1 MKHIFIVH
9 SPITFFAAY
18 AAIKYLRLNK
28 GEVIVISSNYKVP
41 MEDFKVIPSFVE
53 ARNKNALQ
61 KMKYYNVPKS
71 FDAYLNLHLYGQDFI
86 AYIDLMS
93 YYQKILVTHTRCREF
108 HFIEEGNSSY
118 ANSNDLET
126 LTWDKRQNKLR
137 VNTQGSYIS
146 NLLNGLKWAGRG
158 YTNRFLAL
166 PYAYDNYQ
174 NIKGIK
180 YFTFSNKGF
189 PLVETDQKRVLDLKN
204 DDGIGQLSKGLC
216 YENALLWVDGANERF
231 TGLDLSYYHKAI
243 DLAIEKLA
251 TQLNNRKIVIKL
263 RPGLK
268 EYSGNYL
275 FKALRKANAEVEVM
289 RDDIIL
295 EAVFLNSKNC
305 TVLGNLSSA
314 LFYASI
320 FGHHSYSIYSLYS
333 KKVKTI
339 FDDMPG
345 FWENVGKLEGLD

>member
-1 MKHIFIVH
+1 MKHVFTVH
-9 SPITFFAAY
+9 SPITFLAAY
-18 AAIKYLRLNK
+18 ATIKHLKINK
-28 GEVIVISSNYKVP
+28 IDVIVISSSYKVP
-41 MEDFKVIPSFVE
+41 IEDYKVIPSFVE
-53 ARNKNALQ
+53 ARNKTALQ
-61 KMKYYNVPKS
+61 KLRYFNVPRS
-71 FDAYLNLHLYGQDFI
+71 FDAYLDSHLQGEDFI

-93 YYQKILVTHTRCREF
+93 YYQKILVTHKQCQEF

-137 VNTQGSYIS
+137 VNTQVSYIS
-146 NLLNGLKWAGRG
+146 NLLNGLKWASRG

-166 PYAYDNYQ
+166 PYAYDNYH

-180 YFTFSNKGF
+180 YFTFSAKAF
-189 PLVETDQKRVLDLKN
+189 PLVESSQKRVLKFEN
-204 DDGIGQLSKGLC
+204 DHGINQLSKGLS
-216 YENALLWVDGANERF
+216 YEDALIWVDGANERF
-231 TGLDLSYYHKAI
+231 TGLDLSYYHEAI
-243 DLAIEKLA
+243 DLAINKLGKK
-251 TQLNNRKIVIKL
+251 LYNKRVVIKL

-268 EYSGNYL
+268 EYSKNYL
-275 FKALRKANAEVEVM
+275 FNALKKANVEVEVM
-289 RDDIIL
+289 RDDIVL

-320 FGHHSYSIYSLYS
+320 FGHQSYSIYSLYS

-345 FWENVGKLEGLD
+345 FWENINNLNA